1 MGDGVAPTSMILQ
14 TIYKNGFRGMLS
26 LELFNRTYWEQDAL
40 EVARTGLEKMKASV
54 RKAMA

>member
-1 MGDGVAPTSMILQ
+1 MILQ

-40 EVARTGLEKMKASV
+40 QVASTGLAKMRASV
-54 RKAMA
+54 RKAMRTEGTR